1 MGQIFVKTNVYQAVK
16 SAQENKEATP
26 AQREAQIRTAVL
38 ADDIIDPQEDQLLDA
53 LNGKVDIVLKAT
65 LQQPLKVN
73 ASVVPFV
80 DESQNTQ
87 ETGADGVEAAP
98 DPAPALSAILAGK
111 GTMQSGQSGPAVQEL
126 IKLLNKAGYAVSD
139 TLSYDEVQPKVADFQ
154 VKQGLLKAN
163 SPHLGKVGKQTLGAL
178 KQISEFGDYNTEK
191 GQALA
196 AFARRKTGGRNYS
209 TKRCYEFVANAV
221 DAKIGP
227 FLSGGHA
234 YLAAN
239 QLARNPKFKEIK
251 VAAKDLSKLPAG
263 AIVVWGK
270 GDSKSGHISIADG
283 KGNEISDFVGNQMK
297 SHYGGGKPR
306 VFLPL

>member
-16 SAQENKEATP
+16 SAQENTAATP
-26 AQREAQIRTAVL
+26 AQREAQVRNAVL

-65 LQQPLKVN
+65 AQPALKVN

-80 DESQNTQ
+80 DESQDSADG
-87 ETGADGVEAAP
+87 GADGKEAP
-98 DPAPALSAILAGK
+98 DPAPALSAVLAGK
-111 GTMQSGQSGPAVQEL
+111 GTMQVGQTGPAVQEL
-126 IKLLNKAGYAVSD
+126 VKLLNKAGYTLSD
-139 TLSYDEVQPKVADFQ
+139 TLNYDEVQPQVADFQ
-154 VKQGLLKAN
+154 LKQGLLKAD
-163 SPHLGKVGKQTLGAL
+163 SPHLGKLGKQTLGAL
-178 KQISEFGDYNTEK
+178 KRIAEVGDYNTEK

-196 AFARRKTGGRNYS
+196 AYARRKTGGRTYS

-234 YLAAN
+234 YMAAN

-251 VAAKDLSKLPAG
+251 VAARDLPKLPAG

-283 KGNEISDFVGNQMK
+283 KGKEISDFVGNQMT
-297 SHYGGGKPR
+297 SHYGGGRPR